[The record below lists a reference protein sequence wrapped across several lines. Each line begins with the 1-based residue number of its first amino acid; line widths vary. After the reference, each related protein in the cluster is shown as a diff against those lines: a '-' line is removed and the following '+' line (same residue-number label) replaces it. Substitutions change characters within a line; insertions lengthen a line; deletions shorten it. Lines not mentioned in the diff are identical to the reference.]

1 MKNGAQL
8 FVESLEVEGVE
19 IVFGLPGAKI
29 DPLFDALIDSSIRM
43 ILCRHEQH
51 AALMAQVYGRIT
63 GRPGVVIATSGPGVA
78 NLVTG
83 LLTATTEGDPVVAIG
98 GSNPRSMRY
107 KKAYQ
112 IADNVSLTKAA
123 TKSSVEIVDT
133 LTIPDVCA
141 QAFRKALE
149 PRRGAVF
156 ISVPK
161 DVLLE
166 KVAAEGFKERVPFAL
181 GPADEEAM
189 DQAVAL
195 IDQAESPVFL
205 LGMEASQPGNC
216 AAIRDLIRECPL
228 PVASTYQGAG
238 VIPRELEH
246 LFAGRVGLFKNQI
259 ADKMLDQADTIVAI
273 GFFAVEY
280 DSGIWNKQHKKR
292 KIIHIDCA
300 PADLHLTYNPSVELI
315 GDIAKTVALMK
326 AKLKNR
332 LKKRAFKNSEGYR
345 KELEG
350 IISSGASKSNMPMH
364 PLRFIHDLRSLLDDE
379 ALVICDIGS
388 VYMWMSRYFLSY
400 SPRHYLTSNGQQTLG
415 IALPWAIATR
425 LIFPEK
431 KILSISGDGGFLI
444 SSQELETAVRENLS
458 FVHCVWVDG
467 AFDMVKQQQQINFKR
482 ECMVKLGSVDL
493 VKYAESF
500 GALGYRVEQ
509 AAELIPTLKKALASK
524 RPCIVEIAIDYSE
537 NRALF
542 ETMKTEIG

>member
-1 MKNGAQL
+1 
-8 FVESLEVEGVE
+8 
-19 IVFGLPGAKI
+19 
-29 DPLFDALIDSSIRM
+29 
-43 ILCRHEQH
+43 
-51 AALMAQVYGRIT
+51 
-63 GRPGVVIATSGPGVA
+63 
-78 NLVTG
+78 
-83 LLTATTEGDPVVAIG
+83 
-98 GSNPRSMRY
+98 

-166 KVAAEGFKERVPFAL
+166 KVDVEGFKERMPFAL

-189 DQAVAL
+189 DQAVTL
-195 IDQAESPVFL
+195 IEQAKSPVFL

-216 AAIRDLIRECPL
+216 AAIRDLIRERPL

-259 ADKMLDQADTIVAI
+259 ADKMLDQDDTIVAI
-273 GFFAVEY
+273 GFSAVEY

-315 GDIAKTVALMK
+315 GDIAKTVALIK

-332 LKKRAFKNSEGYR
+332 LKKRSFQNSEGYR
-345 KELEG
+345 KELEE
-350 IISSGASKSNMPMH
+350 IIISGASKSNMPMH
-364 PLRFIHDLRSLLDDE
+364 P
-379 ALVICDIGS
+379 
-388 VYMWMSRYFLSY
+388 
-400 SPRHYLTSNGQQTLG
+400 
-415 IALPWAIATR
+415 
-425 LIFPEK
+425 
-431 KILSISGDGGFLI
+431 
-444 SSQELETAVRENLS
+444 
-458 FVHCVWVDG
+458 
-467 AFDMVKQQQQINFKR
+467 
-482 ECMVKLGSVDL
+482 
-493 VKYAESF
+493 
-500 GALGYRVEQ
+500 
-509 AAELIPTLKKALASK
+509 
-524 RPCIVEIAIDYSE
+524 
-537 NRALF
+537 
-542 ETMKTEIG
+542 

>member
-1 MKNGAQL
+1 
-8 FVESLEVEGVE
+8 
-19 IVFGLPGAKI
+19 
-29 DPLFDALIDSSIRM
+29 
-43 ILCRHEQH
+43 
-51 AALMAQVYGRIT
+51 
-63 GRPGVVIATSGPGVA
+63 
-78 NLVTG
+78 
-83 LLTATTEGDPVVAIG
+83 
-98 GSNPRSMRY
+98 MRY

-166 KVAAEGFKERVPFAL
+166 KVDVEGFKERMPFAL

-189 DQAVAL
+189 DQAVTL
-195 IDQAESPVFL
+195 IEQAQSPVFL

-216 AAIRDLIRECPL
+216 AAIRDLIREHPL

-273 GFFAVEY
+273 GFSAVEY

-332 LKKRAFKNSEGYR
+332 LKKRSFQNSEGYR
-345 KELEG
+345 KELEE

-364 PLRFIHDLRSLLDDE
+364 PLRFIHDLRSLLDDD

-415 IALPWAIATR
+415 IALPWAIAAR

-444 SSQELETAVRENLS
+444 SSQELETAVRENLP

-467 AFDMVKQQQQINFKR
+467 AFDMVKQQQQINFRR

-509 AAELIPTLKKALASK
+509 AAELIPTLKKALASN